1 MKKCEKSNRL
11 ALRVLSTAT
20 FLAMIASCAAPAF
33 AGTYYLENG
42 SLTISATDSLTIRND
57 DKSEGTGNLEATGSN
72 GGAGI
77 GGGCDGG
84 KGSNIFIS
92 GSSCVTAKGGK
103 GANFRGNI
111 VNGTGADIGNG
122 NVYAAGEKIN
132 GEEILPDYAGL
143 TNGRILY
150 LDQQDGHQ
158 VKILHNR
165 GGCVWDEGV
174 IIKEPALT
182 ETGLRRHK
190 CILEKDCSDP
200 TCQEVWDE
208 VLPKLTPEEP
218 NTPDN
223 TGSSDTTPSTP
234 VQDETL
240 DVVVTPIADDTDD
253 DASVAPADAE
263 SPVQDAAP
271 DAAVTPANAQSPV
284 QNASALPQT
293 GVNWL
298 TALCTALSGLALLAA
313 GFITDRK
320 GRKQN

>member
-1 MKKCEKSNRL
+1 MED
-11 ALRVLSTAT
+11 
-20 FLAMIASCAAPAF
+20 
-33 AGTYYLENG
+33 G
-42 SLTISATDSLTIRND
+42 SLTISATGSLPIRDD

-77 GGGCDGG
+77 GGGYD
-84 KGSNIFIS
+84 
-92 GSSCVTAKGGK
+92 GGK
-103 GANFRGNI
+103 GANFGGDI
-111 VNGTGADIGNG
+111 VNGTGADIGNS

-234 VQDETL
+234 VQDETP
-240 DVVVTPIADDTDD
+240 T
-253 DASVAPADAE
+253 
-263 SPVQDAAP
+263 
-271 DAAVTPANAQSPV
+271 
-284 QNASALPQT
+284 
-293 GVNWL
+293 WW
-298 TALCTALSGLALLAA
+298 
-313 GFITDRK
+313 
-320 GRKQN
+320 